1 MKKSE
6 TLTILIGL
14 LLLYCGCASLTK
26 SQLAEVN
33 QFSQLTKS
41 FSAYPQKVF
50 TTLNEV
56 RTQEQFFMAGT
67 IRDPKKHQQSVLK
80 IDTFRKTGAKLDK
93 EAGLAFQIINDYA
106 QKLVRLT
113 ANVYSLKLDTAVSS
127 LGTNLDNLIGKYNSL
142 APQHTAPTGLGALFS
157 DLVLLGGDLYIHDR
171 QAKGTKE
178 FVIRGDTLIGAMA
191 VTLQDFLSG
200 NDNSLMHSIARE
212 RENVN
217 NNYLEFLKHNDEEI
231 RITYQADTIYGKN
244 KLRKKD
250 SSAKK
255 DVTVI
260 GQLYAWRSTGI
271 GADSLYINLL
281 DNLDADELL
290 RQQCLAAVEKLR
302 KAHHKLMEDLQ
313 EKKTLKEIYAELQD
327 YGQSIGKMNSTLKT
341 IK

>member
-6 TLTILIGL
+6 PLTILIGL
-14 LLLYCGCASLTK
+14 LLLSGCASLTK
-26 SQLAEVN
+26 SQLTEVN

-50 TTLNEV
+50 TTLNGV

-80 IDTFRKTGAKLDK
+80 IDTFRKTGAKLDE

-106 QKLVRLT
+106 KKLVCLT
-113 ANVYSLKLDTAVSS
+113 ANVYSLQVDTASKPF
-127 LGTNLDNLIGKYNSL
+127 GTNLDNLIGKYNSIV
-142 APQHTAPTGLGALFS
+142 PQHAVPTGLGALFAE
-157 DLVLLGGDLYIHDR
+157 LVSFGGDLYIHDR

-178 FVIRGDTLIGAMA
+178 FVTRGDTLIGAMA
-191 VTLQDFLSG
+191 VTLEAFLNG

-217 NNYLEFLKHNDEEI
+217 INYLEFLKHNDEEI
-231 RITYQADTIYGKN
+231 RITYQADTVYGKS

-250 SSAKK
+250 SLGKK
-255 DVTVI
+255 DITI
-260 GQLYAWRSTGI
+260 TGQLYAWRSTGI

-281 DNLDADELL
+281 DNLGADELL
-290 RQQCLAAVEKLR
+290 RQQCLEAVKSLR

-327 YGQSIGKMNSTLKT
+327 YGNSIGQMNSTLKT